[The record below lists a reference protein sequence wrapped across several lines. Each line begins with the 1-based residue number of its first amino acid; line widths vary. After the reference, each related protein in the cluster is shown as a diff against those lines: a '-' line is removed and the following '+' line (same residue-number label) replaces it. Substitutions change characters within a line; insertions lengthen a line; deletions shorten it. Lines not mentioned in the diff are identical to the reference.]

1 MRTSPKLLQGV
12 INNGIMALP
21 TNREINLHQGR
32 LLYKFLKQKRCLKQ
46 FVENRVKLRGDN
58 CPNGGEE
65 LLEFLSNTTIGS
77 GFCWTQTPQGH
88 NFWSKLE
95 KEYAKFIEKNRKII

>member
-1 MRTSPKLLQGV
+1 
-12 INNGIMALP
+12 MALL

-46 FVENRVKLRGDN
+46 FVENRVRRRGDN

-65 LLEFLSNTTIGS
+65 LLEFLSKTTIGS
-77 GFCWTQTPQGH
+77 GFCWAQTTEGH
-88 NFWSKLE
+88 DFWSKLNN
-95 KEYAKFIEKNRKII
+95 EYYKFIEKNQKII

>member
-12 INNGIMALP
+12 INNGFMAFIL
-21 TNREINLHQGR
+21 REGR

-46 FVENRVKLRGDN
+46 FVENRVRLRGDN

-65 LLEFLSNTTIGS
+65 LLEFLSRTTIS
-77 GFCWTQTPQGH
+77 CAFCWAKSTEGH

-95 KEYAKFIEKNRKII
+95 KEYAKFIEKNQKII